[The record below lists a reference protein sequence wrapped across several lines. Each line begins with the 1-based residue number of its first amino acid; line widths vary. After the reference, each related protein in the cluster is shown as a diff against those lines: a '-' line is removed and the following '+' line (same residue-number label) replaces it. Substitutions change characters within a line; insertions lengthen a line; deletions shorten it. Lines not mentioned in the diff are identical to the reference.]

1 MTNTFNLL
9 DIPIAELDS
18 QPDHA
23 SCFWAY
29 GYDGMNGT
37 TCFYCEAKILRQNA
51 QNALEDE
58 VLAWEDYFLAEA
70 ERVRTRA
77 NVWEWFNADPP
88 DDGYDD

>member
-1 MTNTFNLL
+1 MTNIFNVL
-9 DIPIAELDS
+9 DIPIAELDA

-23 SCFWAY
+23 RCFLAY
-29 GYDGMNGT
+29 GYDGS
-37 TCFYCEAKILRQNA
+37 TCIYCEAKILRQYA

-58 VLAWEDYFLAEA
+58 TLAWEDFFLAEA

-77 NVWEWFNADPP
+77 DVWEWFNADPP